1 MCVWR
6 IKVVTSCCHGSKNV
20 LILTNYGRKKMK
32 KWQVWISCAWYP
44 LRNKMVAHTFLPLF
58 DTAGGCLCQERL
70 FKSRNSATI
79 VTWHHTFPL
88 YLQKDFY
95 CSPPFPAEITRP
107 THPENK
113 SNLKGTF
120 VRSPI
125 SKKQLFSVV

>member
-1 MCVWR
+1 
-6 IKVVTSCCHGSKNV
+6 
-20 LILTNYGRKKMK
+20 
-32 KWQVWISCAWYP
+32 
-44 LRNKMVAHTFLPLF
+44 MVAHTFLPLF

-79 VTWHHTFPL
+79 YSNMTSHFSSLFTERL
-88 YLQKDFY
+88 LLT

-113 SNLKGTF
+113 SNLKGMF